1 LGLASPGELLSSGF
15 EGLEEKR
22 WIMGKRVALLFP
34 GQGSQYVGMGR
45 ELLAEFPLA
54 RMAFEEASDALGED
68 LMELCLEGP
77 EEKLTLTAN
86 AQPAILTLSV
96 AILRVVRQ
104 ELDLEEVCAA
114 GHSLGEYSA
123 LVAAGSLDLPSA
135 VVAVR
140 KRGEFM
146 QEAVP
151 AGQGSMAAILG
162 LEAGEVDSLCQEMA
176 GEEVVVAA
184 NYNGPGQ
191 VVISGHKSAVER
203 VCQAARGRG
212 AKKVV
217 PLQVSAPFHSP
228 LLAPA
233 GEKLRK
239 VLESI
244 PFRDPAFPV
253 ISNVD
258 AAPYPSKDSMV
269 KILARQV
276 SSPVRWEES
285 MQVLSSMGVDMA
297 VELGPKKVLVGLL
310 KRIVPGL
317 AAFQVE
323 DKAGLR
329 ALEAVLG

>member
-1 LGLASPGELLSSGF
+1 MRS
-15 EGLEEKR
+15 LEAER
-22 WIMGKRVALLFP
+22 WKMGKRVALLFP
-34 GQGSQYVGMGR
+34 GQGSQYVGMGKD
-45 ELLAEFPLA
+45 LLSEFPSA
-54 RMAFEEASDALGED
+54 RMVFEEASDILRED

-77 EEKLTLTAN
+77 EETLTLTFN

-96 AILRVVRQ
+96 AILRVIRQ
-104 ELDLEEVCAA
+104 ELELEEVCGA

-123 LVAAGSLDLPSA
+123 LVAAGSLDFQHA
-135 VVAVR
+135 VMAVR

-151 AGQGSMAAILG
+151 EGHGAMAAILG
-162 LEAGEVDSLCQEMA
+162 MEASEVDGLCRELA
-176 GEEVVVAA
+176 GTEVVVAA

-203 VCQAARGRG
+203 VCTEAKKRG
-212 AKKVV
+212 AKKAV

-233 GEKLRK
+233 GERLKE
-239 VLESI
+239 VLKSI
-244 PFRDPAFPV
+244 PFRDPVFPV

-258 AAPYPSKDSMV
+258 AAPYPGKDSIV
-269 KILARQV
+269 DILARQV

-285 MQVLSSMGVDMA
+285 MRMLPSMGVELA

-310 KRIVPGL
+310 KRIVPEIPAL
-317 AAFQVE
+317 QVE
-323 DKAGLR
+323 DKEGLR
-329 ALEAVLG
+329 ALEAALG